1 MADVRPT
8 LINVRRDAVVGLV
21 LAGGLSRRMGGGDK
35 SLRMLGDRP
44 MLAHVIA
51 RLLPQVGP
59 LVINANGDPA
69 RFAMFGQPVVADT
82 VPDFAGPLAGVL
94 AGMRWARAHA
104 PDARW
109 IASAAADTPFFPRDL
124 VARLLDAAGSG
135 DPSAARIALAA
146 SDDGPQPVF
155 GLWPIAL
162 ADDLERSLNVGTRK
176 ILAWTDTHDTALVT
190 FEAMRMGTHSI
201 DPFFNANRP
210 EDLSQAEA
218 LLAAS
223 REDRAS

>member
-1 MADVRPT
+1 
-8 LINVRRDAVVGLV
+8 
-21 LAGGLSRRMGGGDK
+21 MGGGDK
-35 SLRMLGDRP
+35 CLRMLGDRP

-51 RLLPQVGP
+51 RLRPQVGHM
-59 LVINANGDPA
+59 VINANGDPA

-104 PDARW
+104 PHARW

-124 VARLLDAAGSG
+124 VARLLDVAEAGT
-135 DPSAARIALAA
+135 DAARIALAA

-162 ADDLERSLNVGTRK
+162 ADDLERALNAGTRK

-190 FEAMRMGTHSI
+190 FEAMHMGPHSI

-223 REDRAS
+223 REDRTS